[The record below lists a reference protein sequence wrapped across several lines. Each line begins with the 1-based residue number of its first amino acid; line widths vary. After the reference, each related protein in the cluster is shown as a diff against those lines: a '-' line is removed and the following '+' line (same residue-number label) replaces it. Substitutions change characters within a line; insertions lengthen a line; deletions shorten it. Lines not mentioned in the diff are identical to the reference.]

1 MHDRGEGEH
10 RFYGAPG
17 RICGEDRHRAAR
29 MRGATSRAAQAA
41 KPARPASAGRG
52 VGDAETQRNAPSCSP
67 SGCCALALRVE
78 TAWGWTGEG
87 NPTTLYEGEVFA
99 LTSCS
104 HPPPGGNDE
113 CSVTA
118 FINDTAVAR
127 ERVCVCT
134 AAQPVHLPKKGRFTV
149 GRRCPS
155 EAAFHLSKS
164 ARKKSQRII
173 DLSAG
178 RAWRFSAP
186 PLQRGAPAFAARVAS
201 ARARAGR

>member
-29 MRGATSRAAQAA
+29 MRGATSRAAQLRSQPGLQAPGGGWEMPKHREMRRHAPRRAA
-41 KPARPASAGRG
+41 ARWRCESRQLGVGRG
-52 VGDAETQRNAPSCSP
+52 RETQQRFMRVKSLPLLRAPTRRPVGMFGDS
-67 SGCCALALRVE
+67 LV
-78 TAWGWTGEG
+78 
-87 NPTTLYEGEVFA
+87 
-99 LTSCS
+99 
-104 HPPPGGNDE
+104 
-113 CSVTA
+113 
-118 FINDTAVAR
+118 FINNTAVAR

>member
-1 MHDRGEGEH
+1 MVPLEGFAGRTAIALLECGARQAGQH
-10 RFYGAPG
+10 RLRSQPGLQAPG
-17 RICGEDRHRAAR
+17 GGWEMPKHREMRRHAPRRAAAR
-29 MRGATSRAAQAA
+29 WRCESRQLGV
-41 KPARPASAGRG
+41 GRG
-52 VGDAETQRNAPSCSP
+52 RETQQRFM
-67 SGCCALALRVE
+67 RV
-78 TAWGWTGEG
+78 
-87 NPTTLYEGEVFA
+87 EVFA

>member
-1 MHDRGEGEH
+1 MTVERASTASMVPLEG
-10 RFYGAPG
+10 F
-17 RICGEDRHRAAR
+17 
-29 MRGATSRAAQAA
+29 
-41 KPARPASAGRG
+41 AGRTAIALQECG
-52 VGDAETQRNAPSCSP
+52 ARQAGQHSCEASQACKRRGRGGWKSLPLLRAPTRRPVGMFGDS
-67 SGCCALALRVE
+67 LV
-78 TAWGWTGEG
+78 
-87 NPTTLYEGEVFA
+87 
-99 LTSCS
+99 
-104 HPPPGGNDE
+104 
-113 CSVTA
+113 
-118 FINDTAVAR
+118 FINNTAVAR

-201 ARARAGR
+201 RRAAGSAAG